1 MPVSYDLPMHGQ
13 RNIKNCKEKVLQDVR
28 VYVNLL
34 PPSVGK
40 DEIVHKINKII
51 TTNFKSLEK

>member
-1 MPVSYDLPMHGQ
+1 MHGQ
-13 RNIKNCKEKVLQDVR
+13 RNIKKCKEKVLQDVR

-40 DEIVHKINKII
+40 DEIVHKIHKII
-51 TTNFKSLEK
+51 TTNFKSLEQ

>member
-13 RNIKNCKEKVLQDVR
+13 RNIKKCKEKVLQDVR

-51 TTNFKSLEK
+51 TTNFKSLEQ

>member
-13 RNIKNCKEKVLQDVR
+13 RNIKNFKEKVLQDVI